1 MFYFI
6 PIEPLE
12 ERYTEQWYRWF
23 PAILKK
29 RRIDYRVI
37 DGEAL
42 SEKVVSGTFLD
53 INSTLHYKAEQL
65 KVIARLFFLNK
76 IKDGDIFFVADLE
89 FWGIESI
96 RYLADLNN
104 ISVKIFGFMHAGSY
118 TREDFMETCQ
128 SYAKVFEKGWFRIC
142 DKVFVGSEYHKDQ
155 IEKVRRVG
163 YDKIQ
168 VTGNPYNIKE
178 VKEQVG
184 FFKKKNQVVL
194 TNRPDYEKRP
204 NLSLNVFS
212 ILHRKYPDWE
222 FMDADEKI
230 KARANISN
238 EKRLQRLEEKSA
250 WDDDYKKILDKF
262 PELAKHEEEFKK
274 EAYKHPK
281 TVDLE
286 TIAKSFLYEPKS
298 ETPEPP
304 EVPETPKLGLERPT
318 AGGGNLPSSKLTVE
332 TLRDLRKNDHKRYLK
347 VIQAKDFVMP
357 KE

>member
-222 FMDADEKI
+222 FIVTTGREKWGKGWIREMAVDMEHKGIITIKENLSKKEYLTILAESKVMVSNSIEENFGYCILEACVFNTIPIVEDNYSHPELLDKDKRCLFKGINDQIIKVEDAMFSPFKVSSYAQ
-230 KARANISN
+230 KY
-238 EKRLQRLEEKSA
+238 EKSLN
-250 WDDDYKKILDKF
+250 KIIDECL
-262 PELAKHEEEFKK
+262 
-274 EAYKHPK
+274 
-281 TVDLE
+281 
-286 TIAKSFLYEPKS
+286 
-298 ETPEPP
+298 
-304 EVPETPKLGLERPT
+304 
-318 AGGGNLPSSKLTVE
+318 
-332 TLRDLRKNDHKRYLK
+332 
-347 VIQAKDFVMP
+347 
-357 KE
+357 